1 MDEADNSFLRVIN
14 GNFDS
19 NSHAAIDDAVR
30 KLTKEF
36 AKPNEMMLSEFNK
49 YEILFNREFKE
60 KVINYQLTSDEE
72 EEYKA
77 LSADFLKR
85 IDPYKPIVLID
96 DRTGKRFP
104 PIPPLYRRL
113 TAGANPDYNKITSE
127 IMSEYSEVMQHDDG
141 NPVGVSAYQQTQVMQ
156 KIADVLLACE
166 TAEQIH
172 KDSKIR
178 SDMEEK
184 FLTEFNKDSSST
196 TTQSKADGAD
206 KDVEK
211 HCDISTSGD
220 DFDFDL

>member
-1 MDEADNSFLRVIN
+1 MDETDNAFLRVIN

-19 NSHAAIDDAVR
+19 NSHAAIDDAVK
-30 KLTKEF
+30 KLSKEF
-36 AKPNEMMLSEFNK
+36 AKPNEMMLSEFSK
-49 YEILFNREFKE
+49 YEILFNHEFKE
-60 KVINYQLTSDEE
+60 KVINYQLTQAEEDE
-72 EEYKA
+72 YRA

-85 IDPYKPIVLID
+85 IDPYKPIILID
-96 DRTGKRFP
+96 DRTGKQFP

-156 KIADVLLACE
+156 KIANVLLACE

-178 SDMEEK
+178 SNMEEK
-184 FLTEFNKDSSST
+184 FLAEFNKDSIPITENKS
-196 TTQSKADGAD
+196 DDAD
-206 KDVEK
+206 KDDEM
-211 HCDISTSGD
+211 DSNISTSGD

>member
-1 MDEADNSFLRVIN
+1 
-14 GNFDS
+14 
-19 NSHAAIDDAVR
+19 
-30 KLTKEF
+30 
-36 AKPNEMMLSEFNK
+36 
-49 YEILFNREFKE
+49 
-60 KVINYQLTSDEE
+60 
-72 EEYKA
+72 
-77 LSADFLKR
+77 
-85 IDPYKPIVLID
+85 
-96 DRTGKRFP
+96 
-104 PIPPLYRRL
+104 
-113 TAGANPDYNKITSE
+113 
-127 IMSEYSEVMQHDDG
+127 
-141 NPVGVSAYQQTQVMQ
+141 MQ

-184 FLTEFNKDSSST
+184 FLTEFNKDPSS

>member
-1 MDEADNSFLRVIN
+1 
-14 GNFDS
+14 
-19 NSHAAIDDAVR
+19 
-30 KLTKEF
+30 
-36 AKPNEMMLSEFNK
+36 
-49 YEILFNREFKE
+49 
-60 KVINYQLTSDEE
+60 
-72 EEYKA
+72 
-77 LSADFLKR
+77 
-85 IDPYKPIVLID
+85 
-96 DRTGKRFP
+96 
-104 PIPPLYRRL
+104 
-113 TAGANPDYNKITSE
+113 
-127 IMSEYSEVMQHDDG
+127 MQHDDG

-184 FLTEFNKDSSST
+184 FLTEFNKDSSSN
-196 TTQSKADGAD
+196 TTQSNADGAD

>member
-49 YEILFNREFKE
+49 YEILFNREFKDR
-60 KVINYQLTSDEE
+60 VINYQLTQDEE
-72 EEYKA
+72 DEYKA

-156 KIADVLLACE
+156 QIADVLLACE

-184 FLTEFNKDSSST
+184 FLTEFNKDPSS